1 MSAIGEAVNALNDR
15 LILAH
20 AIGESLDA
28 AGGETAPPWVLVFRE
43 QIEAIR
49 QAAEAVETL
58 ISRWG
63 Q

>member
-1 MSAIGEAVNALNDR
+1 MSALHAAVNTLNER

-28 AGGETAPPWVLVFRE
+28 AAGEAAPAWVLVFRE

-49 QAAEAVETL
+49 QASEAVETL
-58 ISRWG
+58 ISRG
-63 Q
+63 VQ